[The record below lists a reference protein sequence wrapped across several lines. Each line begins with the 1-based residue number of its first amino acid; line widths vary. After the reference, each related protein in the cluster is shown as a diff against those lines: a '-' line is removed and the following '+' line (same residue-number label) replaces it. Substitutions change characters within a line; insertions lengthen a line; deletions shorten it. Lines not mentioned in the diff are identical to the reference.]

1 MKVDIE
7 AIIEKKAKEKPV
19 KIVICEGWDERV
31 LQASAKVIEENLGQ
45 IILLGNPEDIK
56 AKASE
61 LGVDISKAEI
71 VDFKNS
77 TLKTELAEKLVEVRK
92 HKGMTL
98 EKAQALIEDP
108 NYFGCMYAH
117 AGYADAV
124 AGSAICPTAELM
136 RPALQIL
143 RGKGL
148 VSELLIFN
156 DKKNDKY
163 IFMTDGSLNIEP
175 TSEQLAHIA
184 LNAIE
189 CVKEFDIEPKVAF
202 LSFSTKGSGGD
213 GPQVTLVRDAVKM
226 AQELAPDVIIDGEM
240 QFDAAV
246 SPFGA
251 KRKCPDSPLKG
262 EANVVVFPNLTA
274 ANIFVH
280 GMMQF
285 SDSTLDFT
293 LIRGLVKPV
302 TILGRSTPVDTM
314 KGVIMTLAMEV
325 NSK

>member
-1 MKVDIE
+1 MKEDLTT
-7 AIIEKKAKEKPV
+7 IIEKKAKEKPV
-19 KIVICEGWDERV
+19 KIVICEGRDERT
-31 LQASAKVIEENLGQ
+31 LQASAKVLEENLAQ
-45 IILLGNPEDIK
+45 IILLGNPEEIK

-61 LGVDISKAEI
+61 LGVDISKADI

-77 TLKTELAEKLVEVRK
+77 ELKNELASKLVEVRK
-92 HKGMTL
+92 HKGLTL
-98 EKAQALIEDP
+98 EDAEKLIEDP
-108 NYFGCMYAH
+108 NYFGCMYVN

-148 VSELLIFN
+148 VSEIVIFN
-156 DKKNDKY
+156 DKKNDRY
-163 IFMTDGSLNIEP
+163 LFMTDGSLNIEP
-175 TSEQLAHIA
+175 NPEQLAQIA

-202 LSFSTKGSGGD
+202 LSFSTKGSGGN
-213 GPQVTLVRDAVKM
+213 GPQVQIVRDAVKL
-226 AQELAPDVIIDGEM
+226 AQEQEPEVVIDGEM

-251 KRKCPDSPLKG
+251 QRKCPDSPLKG
-262 EANVVVFPNLTA
+262 EANTVIFPNLTA

-285 SDSTLDFT
+285 SESTLDYT

-302 TILGRSTPVDTM
+302 SILGRSTPVETI
-314 KGVIMTLAMEV
+314 KNLIMTLAMEV